1 MGDAAKPSTRP
12 TSGPAAALVRPVR
25 VIGRVGINLL
35 PFFDETEP
43 AKPAT
48 NASWAWSLR
57 RFARAAVWLLPTYA
71 VLYGLV
77 TYGGGTGLGTI
88 STTGGA
94 LRFVAWTVA
103 TWLGLLALL
112 ALACLLATARSRG
125 AATAGALIALFGT
138 LLMPLAGIGAHTP
151 GYGGHARVLAVIGAA
166 VFSVGLLF
174 SGLAVIRSE
183 VFGPTD
189 GTLLM
194 IAAPMVGIGGL
205 LLPVLRTIGALL
217 VLAAGVGIAWKT
229 GRLLPRPTPTLG
241 GDAPLRPATPKVTPG
256 VATGGTPAAP

>member
-1 MGDAAKPSTRP
+1 MGDDAKSSTPP
-12 TSGPAAALVRPVR
+12 TSGPASALVRPVR
-25 VIGRVGINLL
+25 VIGRVGLNLL

-71 VLYGLV
+71 ILYGIFS
-77 TYGGGTGLGTI
+77 YGGTALATI
-88 STTGGA
+88 STTGGS
-94 LRFVAWTVA
+94 LRFIGWTLA
-103 TWLGLLALL
+103 TWFGLLALL
-112 ALACLLATARSRG
+112 ALACLLATARSRA

-138 LLMPLAGIGAHTP
+138 LLMPLSGIGASAP
-151 GYGGHARVLAVIGAA
+151 GYGGHARVLALIGAG

-174 SGLAVIRSE
+174 SGLAVVRSE

-194 IAAPMVGIGGL
+194 IAAPMLGLGGL

-241 GDAPLRPATPKVTPG
+241 GDAPLRPVTPRVTPG

>member
-1 MGDAAKPSTRP
+1 MTDSDGAAR
-12 TSGPAAALVRPVR
+12 GPAPTGASRSALARPVR

-35 PFFDETEP
+35 PFFDESEP

-57 RFARAAVWLLPTYA
+57 RFARAAVWLLPGYA
-71 VLYGLV
+71 ALYIIV
-77 TYGGGTGLGTI
+77 TFGGTSLATIATVGGSVRFFGLLL
-88 STTGGA
+88 A
-94 LRFVAWTVA
+94 N
-103 TWLGLLALL
+103 WLGMLALL
-112 ALACLLATARSRG
+112 SLACLLATARSRQQ
-125 AATAGALIALFGT
+125 ATAGALIALFGT
-138 LLMPLAGIGAHTP
+138 LLMPLSGVGVDET
-151 GYGGHARVLAVIGAA
+151 GYAGHARVLALAGGA

-174 SGLAVIRSE
+174 SGLAVVRSE

-194 IAAPMVGIGGL
+194 IAAPMLGLGGL
-205 LLPVLRTIGALL
+205 LLPVLRTVGALL

-241 GDAPLRPATPKVTPG
+241 G
-256 VATGGTPAAP
+256 